1 MCILLLFSIFANNI
15 IQYNYNNMEEEY
27 VAIMDAETV
36 NQDFDDIDLYGEK
49 MVEDEDD
56 DNCDI
61 AFE

>member
-1 MCILLLFSIFANNI
+1 LCILLLFSIFANNI